1 MTTLVLGFKKIE
13 SEDQTKFDNFY
24 SSSKAQII
32 INESDIDNLFESI
45 YSMIISNKQKSLGRV
60 FRLEY

>member
-24 SSSKAQII
+24 SSWKAQII

-45 YSMIISNKQKSLGRV
+45 YSMIISNK
-60 FRLEY
+60 